1 MTDPTDSIDGLSPQ
15 ETAAIAALMTAP
27 SIEQTAAQVGIHE
40 RTLRRWL
47 SKDHFKRA
55 LRAEQRAFMAC
66 VTARLQQ
73 SASKAIDTLEAIMEQ
88 SDAPAAARVTAARTL
103 LELAHE
109 RIDME
114 DLADRIEAIEH
125 ARGRLQ

>member
-1 MTDPTDSIDGLSPQ
+1 MTEPTDSIDGLSPQ

-55 LRAEQRAFMAC
+55 LRAEQRAVMAC
-66 VTARLQQ
+66 VTARLHQ
-73 SASKAIDTLEAIMEQ
+73 SAEKAVQTLEAIMADEK
-88 SDAPAAARVTAARTL
+88 APHASRVTAARTL
-103 LELAHE
+103 LELAQE

-114 DLADRIEAIEH
+114 HLTERVEAVEH